1 MQKRESG
8 KRTAQHRAR
17 YRSRV
22 GAVYRPRPRIV
33 VVCDDKVT
41 APRYFKYLQDE
52 VKAHVALQVVPRRA
66 DCDDSTAVIAMAK
79 QYLDRL
85 HEEASEDSEV
95 GSVWALIDIEGS
107 PTVQASALQAKEDGE
122 QQGVSVALS
131 KPCFEVW
138 TLLHLEHTG
147 AYFADCN
154 AVLSR
159 VKTQWRKRFGQD
171 FGKKTQANYSRIIK
185 DRSVAAQRARQHHS
199 RNHGD
204 PSWTE
209 VYLLISEIDD
219 LVAQEHGPGPY

>member
-1 MQKRESG
+1 MRKREGG

-66 DCDDSTAVIAMAK
+66 SCDDSTAVIAMAK

-85 HEEASEDSEV
+85 HEEASDDSEV
-95 GSVWALIDIEGS
+95 GSVWALIDVEGS
-107 PTVQASALQAKEDGE
+107 STAQASALQAKERGE
-122 QQGVSVALS
+122 LLGVSVALS

-138 TLLHLEHTG
+138 TLLHLEDTG
-147 AYFADCN
+147 ALFADCN
-154 AVLSR
+154 AVLSQ
-159 VKTQWRKRFGQD
+159 VKTEWRKRFNQD
-171 FGKKTQANYSRIIK
+171 FGKKTRAEYSRIIK
-185 DRSVAAQRARQHHS
+185 DRLVAAERARRHHS
-199 RNHGD
+199 RNPRD

-209 VYLLISEIDD
+209 VYLLISEIEN
-219 LVAQEHGPGPY
+219 LVAQEHGPGPF